1 MNKIFNIIK
10 STPKH
15 VQIITIGSLYCTLRP
30 ISNFKHGINIYENG
44 NYNNYPLLTSE
55 KIFIMSIGLIT
66 GIPLFPYFK
75 LYDIYN
81 FELNKS
87 NRKIKLN
94 NNNHDSLLDFIIH

>member
-15 VQIITIGSLYCTLRP
+15 VQLITMGTMYCCLRP

-44 NYNNYPLLTSE
+44 NYNNYPLLNSE
-55 KIFIMSIGLIT
+55 KIVIITMGFTT
-66 GIPLFPYFK
+66 GIALFPYFI

-94 NNNHDSLLDFIIH
+94 NNSYYNLLDFIIH

>member
-1 MNKIFNIIK
+1 
-10 STPKH
+10 
-15 VQIITIGSLYCTLRP
+15 
-30 ISNFKHGINIYENG
+30 
-44 NYNNYPLLTSE
+44 
-55 KIFIMSIGLIT
+55 MSIGLIT
-66 GIPLFPYFK
+66 GIPLFPYFI